1 MGDDKELVK
10 KQIEE
15 FLAARGRF
23 FEVLDASVPK
33 KGNSTAFD
41 FDACN
46 EPSLKALYKEFYA
59 YDYAV
64 RKMLPHIYKKFDLSF
79 NVWDLTL

>member
-1 MGDDKELVK
+1 MDEKELVK

-46 EPSLKALYKEFYA
+46 EPSLKALYKEF
-59 YDYAV
+59 
-64 RKMLPHIYKKFDLSF
+64 
-79 NVWDLTL
+79 

>member
-1 MGDDKELVK
+1 MSDDKELVK

-23 FEVLDASVPK
+23 FDVLDANVPK
-33 KGNSTAFD
+33 QGNSTAFD
-41 FDACN
+41 FDACK
-46 EPSLKALYKEFYA
+46 EPSLKALYTEFYA

-64 RKMLPHIYKKFDLSF
+64 RKMLPYIYKKFDLSF
-79 NVWDLTL
+79 NVWDHTL